1 MPRRAER
8 RAWEDWA
15 HVDPLWAILTAPDAR
30 GGRWDEAA
38 FFESG
43 RVLVEALLDD
53 ARRLGRPETRR
64 VAVDFGCGVGRLT
77 RALAPHFET
86 TYGLD
91 IAPTM
96 IEEAVRFDGGVP
108 KCVFV
113 VHQDDDLRR
122 FDDGSVDFV
131 SCLLVLQHLPSRLAI
146 ETYLR
151 EFVRVLSP
159 GGVAVFQLPTH
170 VPVAP
175 LAETLRGR
183 LAVRQRVTRLLRAAG
198 MSRRFLYD
206 RLRWRP
212 DMPMLA
218 LPEPATTA
226 VIADAGGSLL
236 KVAELPADHGG
247 VSSSLYFAGR

>member
-15 HVDPLWAILTAPDAR
+15 HVDPLWAILTEPDAR
-30 GGRWDEAA
+30 GGHWDEAA

-43 RVLVEALLDD
+43 RVLVESVLDD
-53 ARRLGRPETRR
+53 ARRLGRPAARR

-96 IEEAVRFDGGVP
+96 IKEAVRLDAGVHG
-108 KCVFV
+108 CVFL
-113 VHQDDDLRR
+113 VHEDDDLGR
-122 FDDGSVDFV
+122 FDDAGVDLV
-131 SCLLVLQHLPSRLAI
+131 CCLLVLQHLPSRPAI
-146 ETYLR
+146 EAYLR
-151 EFVRVLSP
+151 EFVRVLAP
-159 GGVAVFQLPTH
+159 GGVAVFQLPTR
-170 VPVAP
+170 VA
-175 LAETLRGR
+175 AAARAKTLRGR
-183 LAVRQRVTRLLRAAG
+183 LAMRQRATRALRATGISRRLL
-198 MSRRFLYD
+198 YE

-212 DMPMLA
+212 DMRMLA
-218 LPEPATTA
+218 IPEADVAA
-226 VIADAGGSLL
+226 VIEEAGGHVL